1 LPKSL
6 AIEKRCLAVSE
17 FPLVALPVRILPTMP
32 YCPKCGAELAS
43 DASPCPKCHPADA
56 VDNTSSGQKGEL
68 GLDENI
74 AGLLC
79 YAGLW
84 VTGLVFFL
92 IDKRPSVRF
101 HAAQSM
107 VVFGGLQI
115 ADIILEELFV
125 SIFRAFSLGGFLL
138 RVLQLL
144 GLVLWILLMIKAYQG
159 ERFRVPIAA
168 DIADSLLKK

>member
-1 LPKSL
+1 
-6 AIEKRCLAVSE
+6 
-17 FPLVALPVRILPTMP
+17 MP
-32 YCPKCGAELAS
+32 YCPKCGAELTS
-43 DASPCPKCHPADA
+43 DASPCPKCHPAA
-56 VDNTSSGQKGEL
+56 IENSSSGEKGEL
-68 GLDENI
+68 GLSENV

-84 VTGLVFFL
+84 VTGLVFYL

-115 ADIILEELFV
+115 ADIILEEVFV
-125 SIFRAFSLGGFLL
+125 SMFRAFSLGGFLI

-144 GLVLWILLMIKAYQG
+144 GLVLWILLMIKAYQR
-159 ERFRVPIAA
+159 ELFRVPVAAPVADGIAG
-168 DIADSLLKK
+168 K